1 MTSRIPRI
9 VIAYVVASAAATIAI
24 FVPVLV
30 PIVTRGAFNSDMLGA
45 FAASLPTTLLIVM
58 VIALLPA
65 SLLIAYAERYAQRSP
80 GYFATAGALSAL
92 IPAGVFALIALSGR
106 GLAAGLAVGG
116 RMVVAGIVAGVIYWA
131 LAGRSS
137 GQQ

>member
-1 MTSRIPRI
+1 MTSRLTLI
-9 VIAYVVASAAATIAI
+9 VLAYVVASAAATIAL

-30 PIVTRGAFNSDMLGA
+30 PIITRGAFNSDLLGA
-45 FAASLPTTLLIVM
+45 FAGSLPITLFFVM

-92 IPAGVFALIALSGR
+92 IPAGVFALIVLSGR
-106 GLAAGLAVGG
+106 GLAAGLVVGG
-116 RMVVAGIVAGVIYWA
+116 RMVVAGIIAGVVYWA
-131 LAGRSS
+131 VAGRSA
-137 GQQ
+137 GQP